1 MMALIPCPECKKS
14 VSEQAEKCPH
24 CGVSLRESGVNRFF
38 NMLKYAFLGAIFLF
52 LIFAIGALINPKTS
66 NGPRA
71 MDVCREMIKM
81 QSANPDNVEI
91 DDIEGVRY
99 GDEVKYTWTPYT
111 LKLQNRYGAMVGASA
126 TCVINTKTNDVTK
139 FIPPGF

>member
-1 MMALIPCPECKKS
+1 MALIPCPECKKS
-14 VSEQAEKCPH
+14 VSEQAKTCPH
-24 CGVSLRESGVNRFF
+24 CGISLKNVGGGVLYFVKNAAIVIAI
-38 NMLKYAFLGAIFLF
+38 MFLITVVAIFVN
-52 LIFAIGALINPKTS
+52 AKPQNS
-66 NGPRA
+66 PRA

-91 DDIEGVRY
+91 ADIEGIRY

-111 LKLQNRYGAMVGASA
+111 LKLQNRYGAMVGTSA